1 MAVGRHRADNED
13 KQVAGRQEPASAA
26 LVPPTVPAGND
37 AGLRPRGPSRRAQ
50 RTAHHG
56 PGTESLGAESV
67 GAGTAPAGA
76 DAAKLDPILPAI
88 HPTPRKNHDLLFW
101 GIFLAATAAGAMTW
115 ARVEWPVTAASS
127 FLLLLAF
134 TAVWKFSAASVTMP
148 AGAVQTAPAKE
159 RRSGRTPQAEAEAAV
174 GTSDAEAAMQDLIA
188 AMSADAPPPTA
199 AKAPIT
205 RKQMRAADP
214 STGVMPV
221 VSVFSRKPT
230 AGSLRSSGRTAPPSS
245 SADPAV
251 PLAPAG
257 RVAKGI
263 DTGPGKPG
271 SRKARRRAEAD
282 ALPRPVSKTKP
293 ADAPAQKPV
302 IATSPGVS
310 TTAPNTSAPG
320 TSTPSTSKP
329 SASAA
334 AETASSETADSRWTR
349 TFGPPETGQL
359 PVQQYQAAAE
369 AAAVP
374 EDDESTERRQRSHS
388 SH

>member
-1 MAVGRHRADNED
+1 
-13 KQVAGRQEPASAA
+13 
-26 LVPPTVPAGND
+26 
-37 AGLRPRGPSRRAQ
+37 
-50 RTAHHG
+50 
-56 PGTESLGAESV
+56 
-67 GAGTAPAGA
+67 
-76 DAAKLDPILPAI
+76 
-88 HPTPRKNHDLLFW
+88 
-101 GIFLAATAAGAMTW
+101 
-115 ARVEWPVTAASS
+115 
-127 FLLLLAF
+127 
-134 TAVWKFSAASVTMP
+134 
-148 AGAVQTAPAKE
+148 
-159 RRSGRTPQAEAEAAV
+159 
-174 GTSDAEAAMQDLIA
+174 MQDLIA

-214 STGVMPV
+214 TTGVMPV

-230 AGSLRSSGRTAPPSS
+230 AGSPRSSGRTAPPSS
-245 SADPAV
+245 STEPGV
-251 PLAPAG
+251 PPAPAG

-282 ALPRPVSKTKP
+282 AQPRAVSKTKP
-293 ADAPAQKPV
+293 ADVPAPKPAAEAATAEPADVPAPA
-302 IATSPGVS
+302 VS
-310 TTAPNTSAPG
+310 TTAPNTSAPS
-320 TSTPSTSKP
+320 TSTPSTSTP
-329 SASAA
+329 STSNPSTSAA

-359 PVQQYQAAAE
+359 PVQQYQAAA